1 MTTWIQYLFDK
12 LEFLLKWWVIIQ
24 PWEQGLRV
32 WMGKKEKF
40 LTQGIYWRVP
50 FFHSV
55 YIQQIRTHYVNLA
68 LQSLTTKCGKQFTI
82 GVIVGYSV
90 VDMQKM
96 YNSIGEVE
104 GFITSIVSGRLSDYI
119 ETNYIENCTNEEII
133 EYIMDNDAISVGI
146 DIQSIS
152 VFAKVVVKTYR
163 LIQDGSWMGER
174 HSLQNK
180 N

>member
-12 LEFLLKWWVIIQ
+12 LEFLFKWWVIIQ

-32 WMGKKEKF
+32 WMGKKERF
-40 LTQGIYWRVP
+40 LNPGIYWRIP

-68 LQSLTTKCGKQFTI
+68 LQSLTTKCGKQLTI
-82 GVIVGYSV
+82 GLIVGYSIA
-90 VDMQKM
+90 DMQKM

-104 GFITSIVSGRLSDYI
+104 GYVTSVVSGRVSEYI
-119 ETNYIENCTNEEII
+119 EDNYIEDCTDDKII
-133 EYIMDNDAISVGI
+133 PYLMENDSMSVGI
-146 DIQSIS
+146 NIESIS
-152 VFAKVVVKTYR
+152 VFAKVVVRTYR

-174 HSLQNK
+174 HSLENK
-180 N
+180 K